1 MTTIKHFQGVLK
13 HSISPN
19 TMTKDHRAVW
29 ESCLRVIEQN
39 LPGHTFKTWF
49 EPIVPK
55 SVYNNVLTI
64 QVPSPFYYEW
74 IEENYADILRKAID
88 YVIGVDGKLEY
99 DVIVDQGDAHSLP
112 KTMTVPNNKIEL
124 DLKSKEQSIVS
135 ADLQKRKQKA
145 LKDYEVFFRDIQFN
159 ENYTFDNFVEGECNR
174 LARSAGFA
182 VAKKPGVTA
191 FNPLMLYGSVGLGKT
206 HLVQAI
212 ANHVRFNSPEKIVVY
227 ISSEKFVNQFMEEI
241 KNNNIQKLTN
251 FYLQVDVLIIDDVQF
266 LGGKERTQDMFFHI
280 FNHLHQHGKQIIMT
294 SDRPPRDL
302 KGLEDR
308 LLSRFKWGLT
318 ADVQQPDFETRVAI
332 IQKKLQNEGI
342 SISYDVI
349 DYLAHTIDT
358 NIRELEGV
366 IVSLMARSNLERREI
381 DVKLAKETVGHIVQK
396 IDDRRP
402 ESVDVDIDNIQRV
415 VCQYFGISE
424 EEIKGKTRTKNIALA
439 RQIAMYLCKEYT
451 ELSLKAIGFHFGGRD
466 HSTVIHAIQT
476 ISEQR
481 ELDSAIRNDVATL
494 MKLLSKD

>member
-1 MTTIKHFQGVLK
+1 VLK
-13 HSISPN
+13 HSIFQN
-19 TMTKDHRAVW
+19 KMTKDPKTVW
-29 ESCLRVIEQN
+29 ENCLRIIGQN
-39 LPGHTFKTWF
+39 LPEHTFKTWF
-49 EPIVPK
+49 GPVVPL
-55 SVYNNVLTI
+55 SIYNNVLTI

-88 YVIGVDGKLEY
+88 HEIGVEGKLEY
-99 DVIVDQGDAHSLP
+99 SVVVDKGDANSLP

-124 DLKSKEQSIVS
+124 DLKGKEQNTLSS
-135 ADLQKRKQKA
+135 DLQKHKQKII
-145 LKDYEVFFRDIQFN
+145 KEYEAFFRDIQFN
-159 ENYTFDNFVEGECNR
+159 ENYTFDNFIEGECNR
-174 LARSAGFA
+174 LARSAGLA

-227 ISSEKFVNQFMEEI
+227 ISSEKFVNRFMEEI
-241 KNNNIQKLTN
+241 ISKSGNIQKLTN
-251 FYLQVDVLIIDDVQF
+251 FYLQIDVLIIDDVQF
-266 LGGKERTQDMFFHI
+266 LGGKEKTQDMFFHI
-280 FNHLHQHGKQIIMT
+280 FNHLHQKGKQIIMT

-318 ADVQQPDFETRVAI
+318 ADLQQPDFETRVAI

-366 IVSLMARSNLERREI
+366 IVSMLARSNLERREI
-381 DVKLAKETVGHIVQK
+381 DLKLAKETVGHIVQK
-396 IDDRRP
+396 FDDRRP
-402 ESVDVDIDNIQRV
+402 ESADVDIDHIQGV
-415 VCQYFGISE
+415 VCKYFGISE

-481 ELDSAIRNDVATL
+481 EIDSTIRNDVATL
-494 MKLLSKD
+494 MKILSKD

>member
-1 MTTIKHFQGVLK
+1 MLK
-13 HSISPN
+13 NSISPN
-19 TMTKDHRAVW
+19 TMTKDHKTVW
-29 ESCLRVIEQN
+29 ENCLRIIEQN
-39 LPGHTFKTWF
+39 LPKHTFKTWF
-49 EPIVPK
+49 GPVVPL
-55 SVYNNVLTI
+55 SIYNNVLTI

-88 YVIGVDGKLEY
+88 QEMGIEGKLEY
-99 DVIVDQGDAHSLP
+99 SVVVDKGDANSLP

-124 DLKSKEQSIVS
+124 DLKGKEQNTLSS
-135 ADLQKRKQKA
+135 DLQKRKQKI
-145 LKDYEVFFRDIQFN
+145 LKDYEFFFKDIQFN

-241 KNNNIQKLTN
+241 KNNSIQRLTN
-251 FYLQVDVLIIDDVQF
+251 FYLQIDVLIIDDVQF
-266 LGGKERTQDMFFHI
+266 LCGKERTQDMFFHI

-342 SISYDVI
+342 NINYDVI

-396 IDDRRP
+396 VDDRRP
-402 ESVDVDIDNIQRV
+402 KSADVDVDHIQGV
-415 VCQYFGISE
+415 VCKYFSISE

-481 ELDSAIRNDVATL
+481 ELDSTIRNDVATL
-494 MKLLSKD
+494 MKMLSKD